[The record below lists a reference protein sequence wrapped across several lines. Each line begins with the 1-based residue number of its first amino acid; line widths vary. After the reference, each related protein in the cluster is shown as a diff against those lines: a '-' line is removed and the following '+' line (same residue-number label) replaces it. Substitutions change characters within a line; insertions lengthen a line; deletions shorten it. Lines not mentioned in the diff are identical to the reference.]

1 MFTPGY
7 ARFLVLS
14 LTTAA
19 AGVLAYLPW
28 GWFEGS

>member
-7 ARFLVLS
+7 ARYLVVS
-14 LTTAA
+14 LAA
-19 AGVLAYLPW
+19 LAGIHATVPF